1 MQIFLHQLDG
11 SQTIAEINNNTEFN
25 SFVSQNNFLNCSF
38 ALLLLLLYHYLIVNY
53 TTSWSFMTKFL
64 YDKIPL

>member
-25 SFVSQNNFLNCSF
+25 SFVSQNNFLNCR
-38 ALLLLLLYHYLIVNY
+38 LICQG
-53 TTSWSFMTKFL
+53 
-64 YDKIPL
+64 